1 MENCVCYGKLPHRK
15 EIDFQIDENVKKKKR
30 KPTISHQIKRKYT

>member
-15 EIDFQIDENVKKKKR
+15 KIDFQIDENVKKKKE
-30 KPTISHQIKRKYT
+30 KADYISSN